1 MASQTFSIKLTA
13 NGKEVIALQ
22 DALKEKAKDYEQ
34 ELGKINEQLK
44 ERDKLTKEEIKSLEK
59 EADSL
64 ANKIKALGTAVEEN
78 ITNMRKIDD
87 VMKNLAGSSTAE
99 LGKALRGVSQQ
110 FKRVSDQTL
119 KQGETMEQKLTEI
132 KEKMME
138 VRHEMTK
145 RDGIDAMKRAKATLT
160 ELANTPLDKLKMGL
174 ESIEKRLSTMSEA
187 EKQAAGGLELL
198 EGKSRYQAQIA
209 VTQYGR
215 AGTAPLSAM
224 NDEQLRAEQQRLR
237 SLYSGTEGAKGFEGV
252 SSEALN
258 RLQQANKLIRERA
271 DAERDAAK
279 AAKEVERAERE
290 RLEFAKQG
298 RQTSRTLANM
308 ELASYEELDEA
319 LKHLQAQYAKYA
331 SGDTKHIQRNLAAQ
345 DKLKQKMKE
354 MQSMLLTD
362 EEISKRVNNTKKYNL
377 VELQQAYDQLK
388 QKQMSLAS
396 GEKTALLEVRRQ
408 MKKLKT
414 EIEEVQGQSS
424 GLMKIWKTAVRNI
437 ATYIGV
443 FAGFNMVKSKIME
456 VAKSNLELS
465 DSMAQVQKVTGLTR
479 KEVDQLNVS
488 FAKLD
493 TRTSLKDLNELA
505 YSAGKM
511 GLGKYGVEGIQGF
524 VNATNQL
531 QVALGDDLGNS
542 VDEAITPLAKLAENL
557 GLIKSMGVEKAMM
570 AIGSS
575 INELSQTTT
584 AVGANIVDFAR
595 RVQPAAQMINLTGD
609 QILALGSAAD
619 SFGVSS
625 EIAATAFTKF
635 LAAYRTNTAEIE
647 RILSM
652 VPGTL
657 DKFFDEGRT
666 MEGLLA
672 IFQRMHDIGDLRY
685 LEEAF
690 KALGSEGSRMFVTFG
705 AFAKNLDMFREHLD
719 TSTKAFKE
727 ATSVTREYELVQS
740 TAAGILERANNI
752 WEKAFVNPQGVDMVK
767 ELAVEWYRFSQE
779 LTQSETFMAGAERA
793 LKSIVSVCEILI
805 SILPVLI
812 RSMFFY
818 GVAAGIRK
826 LVVEWNLMKI
836 AMDGVATTGGKIAAF
851 FKSNIWVLAATAIG
865 YAVTYLYDY
874 ATAQKK
880 VVEANEESAKS
891 MDRARQANETYNN
904 TLSSNYGNLMSKYD
918 KLKRE
923 WKSLKT
929 EHEKNKWIHD
939 NKTAF
944 EELGLS
950 VNNAANAED
959 TFNKN
964 TAAIIEGFKR
974 RAEAAALAAKM
985 TQLYNQQMDLETEAS
1000 SELKKRGKNAGD
1012 RVVSNPSGTYTK
1024 DASGDTYNQ
1033 GQYRYDANSGNYVY
1047 TDLGALEYNRRIL
1060 HGIQQEYDGI
1070 NKQIDETADRMAEL
1084 GKKPI
1089 VGQTTTETSGSNTT
1103 NKVLNAEMR
1112 DEQIKAKALIDN
1124 IKNYYQRQINA
1135 LNELANDTN
1144 MSEGDLK
1151 GRLDRL
1157 QEHMNDALANA
1168 RKAIGGEKNEWE
1180 AFKAKMREDL
1190 YEQTDEEGY
1199 NFSENLL
1206 NYIMDNQ
1213 LDELRDMIL
1222 KLSETLNKRGD
1233 VLLDQILRKATE
1245 DEAKNIKQIT
1255 TQRKLLEKELLEMN
1269 YTGKVDRESM
1279 STMENLGLGS
1289 LSDNQT
1295 KQLQAWKQT
1304 GDTEAAKDFFS
1315 NREKQWYQMYAQ
1327 AREHIA
1333 DIINSPIE
1341 KEGDEDRLLRILF
1354 GENYKETLKGSEV
1367 EGFLNM
1373 TLDQWTVFYRKL
1385 LDYNDQW
1392 TDAQRKFYEDNKK
1405 RQDYLFNNNATTIEI
1420 KEGVKEMETRSVQRK
1435 WTGEAQGTN
1444 FSQQAGFSTLSEDPE
1459 LVRLMLLEEQ
1469 AQRYYDKMEELR
1481 QRDLVSQEMVN
1492 EARAALDEAE
1502 KNRQQELMT
1511 LIDNHIS
1518 KLEQWTQPVEQFGA
1532 DMGTAF
1538 GKLVFEGESM
1548 ADGMRS
1554 ALQSMVQ
1561 SWGQATI
1568 EIIKQIMMQQ
1578 MKERLLGK
1586 ATTKELK
1593 KTEKEKTDTVEQGG
1607 EERLKATTLLE
1618 TGAASVVQQVGQMTL
1633 SQKQTQDAAESQQE
1647 AGKLMG
1653 IIPAGIAEGAAKII
1667 GTLGPWGAPLIAV
1680 ITALLMGLMNTALA
1694 ALSGGSSSG
1703 GNSATTKRKV
1713 KLAQG
1718 MLTYDS
1724 GNVQTVLGD
1733 DGRVYHAR
1741 QSGSLPEGV
1750 SMVNEPIV
1758 TRVNGQQALVGERGP
1773 EIVIGRKATR
1783 QMQMNR
1789 PDLLRAIALF
1799 DRGYTGHTV
1808 RTFDE
1813 GNLEDMAT
1821 AIAAA
1826 SPSATVPESA
1836 EGRAAQEA
1844 RNAAMMQTLGQLAFT
1859 IGQLQ
1864 QQLSDGIQASINMYG
1879 ENGLHNKMKQADKF
1893 LSRYGR

>member
-1 MASQTFSIKLTA
+1 MAKNLNITTVKLTL
-13 NGKEVIALQ
+13 NGKEVEYSLQ
-22 DALKEKAKDYEQ
+22 R
-34 ELGKINEQLK
+34 I
-44 ERDKLTKEEIKSLEK
+44 
-59 EADSL
+59 
-64 ANKIKALGTAVEEN
+64 
-78 ITNMRKIDD
+78 RK
-87 VMKNLAGSSTAE
+87 
-99 LGKALRGVSQQ
+99 
-110 FKRVSDQTL
+110 
-119 KQGETMEQKLTEI
+119 
-132 KEKMME
+132 
-138 VRHEMTK
+138 
-145 RDGIDAMKRAKATLT
+145 
-160 ELANTPLDKLKMGL
+160 
-174 ESIEKRLSTMSEA
+174 EA
-187 EKQAAGGLELL
+187 EKTALKMKGMEAGSKDWKKEFKNLEALHKAEQDLIPTL
-198 EGKSRYQAQIA
+198 ERVNHYMREIGKTATTDIGKSIRELTKMRDAMPGDHKDLSKMNRVIDFFKQWQQQNKDLGVSFEKAHKQLGNLLNTPTDKLRQGLAAIRKELETQPENTQWAQKLREYEKRYGAQIA
-209 VTQYGR
+209 INDFGR
-215 AGTAPLSAM
+215 AGNVPLAGM
-224 NDEQLRAEQQRLR
+224 NDEQLRAEQSRLR
-237 SLYSGTEGAKGFEGV
+237 SLYSATEGAQGYEGV
-252 SSEALN
+252 SQEALN
-258 RLQQANKLIRERA
+258 RLHQANQLIKDRA
-271 DAERDAAK
+271 DKEREAAK
-279 AAKEVERAERE
+279 AKAQAEREAEKAAQEAERAEKE
-290 RLEFAKQG
+290 RIEFAQQG
-298 RQTSRTLANM
+298 QRTHQTLANM
-308 ELASYEELDEA
+308 EKASYEDMDAA
-319 LKHLQAQYAKYA
+319 LQHLQAQYAKYA

-345 DKLKQKMKE
+345 NKLKQKMKE

-362 EEISKRVNNTKKYNL
+362 EEISKRVNNTKKYN
-377 VELQQAYDQLK
+377 VIELQQAYDQLK

-414 EIEEVQGQSS
+414 EIEEVQGQST

-443 FAGFNMVKSKIME
+443 FAGFNMVKSKILE

-511 GLGKYGVEGIQGF
+511 GLGKYGLDQVQGF

-584 AVGANIVDFAR
+584 AVGSNIVDFAR
-595 RVQPAAQMINLTGD
+595 RIQPAAQMIGLTGD
-609 QILALGSAAD
+609 QIMALGSASDA
-619 SFGVSS
+619 FGVSS
-625 EIAATAFTKF
+625 EISATAFTKF

-647 RILSM
+647 KILSM

-690 KALGSEGSRMFVTFG
+690 KALGSEGSRMFTTFG

-719 TSTKAFKE
+719 TSTKAFAE
-727 ATSVTREYELVQS
+727 ATSVTREYELVQN

-752 WEKAFVNPQGVDMVK
+752 WEKAFVNPQGVDTVR

-826 LVVEWNLMKI
+826 LVVEWNLMKV
-836 AMDGVATTGGKIAAF
+836 AMEGVATTGGKIAAF

-874 ATAQKK
+874 CTAQKK
-880 VVEANEESAKS
+880 AVEANEESAKS
-891 MDRARQANETYNN
+891 MERARQANDTYNQ

-929 EHEKNKWIHD
+929 EYEKNKWIKD

-950 VNNAANAED
+950 VNNAANAEEI
-959 TFNKN
+959 FNKN
-964 TAAIIEGFKR
+964 TANVIEGFKR

-985 TQLYNQQMDLETEAS
+985 TQLYNQQMDLETEAN
-1000 SELKKRGKNAGD
+1000 EKLKTSGKNAGD
-1012 RVVSNPSGTYTK
+1012 KVTSNPSGVYTK
-1024 DASGDTYNQ
+1024 DAEGDTYNQ
-1033 GQYRYDANSGNYVY
+1033 GQYRLDKTTGNYVY
-1047 TDLGALEYNRRIL
+1047 TAAGALEYNRRVL
-1060 HGIQQEYDGI
+1060 KGLQGDYDKV
-1070 NKQIDETADRMAEL
+1070 NRQIDETAERMSEL

-1089 VGQTTTETSGSNTT
+1089 AGQTPTAGEGGGGGTTKE
-1103 NKVLNAEMR
+1103 LNAEMR

-1135 LNELANDTN
+1135 LNELANETN

-1213 LDELRDMIL
+1213 LNELRDMIL

-1245 DEAKNIKQIT
+1245 DEAKNISQIT
-1255 TQRKLLEKELLEMN
+1255 NQRKLLEKELLEMN
-1269 YTGKVDRESM
+1269 YTGKVDRDSM
-1279 STMENLGLGS
+1279 STMESLGLGG
-1289 LSDNQT
+1289 LTDTQT
-1295 KQLQAWKQT
+1295 QQMQTWKQS
-1304 GDTEAAKDFFS
+1304 GDTKAAQDFFKK
-1315 NREKQWYQMYAQ
+1315 REQLWYQMYAE

-1333 DIINSPIE
+1333 NVINSPIE
-1341 KEGDEDRLLRILF
+1341 NQGDEDRLLRILF
-1354 GENYKETLKGSEV
+1354 GENYEETLKGSEI

-1373 TLDQWTVFYRKL
+1373 SLDQWKVFYIKL
-1385 LDYNDQW
+1385 LNYNDQW
-1392 TDAQRKFYEDNKK
+1392 SDAQRKFYEDNKK
-1405 RQDYLFNNNATTIEI
+1405 RQDYLFNNDATTLEI
-1420 KEGVKEMETRSVQRK
+1420 NAGVKEMEGRTAQRN
-1435 WTGEAQGTN
+1435 WTGESKGTN
-1444 FSQQAGFSTLSEDPE
+1444 FAQQAGFATLDEDPE

-1502 KNRQQELMT
+1502 KNRQLELMN
-1511 LIDNHIS
+1511 LIDDHIQRLS
-1518 KLEQWTQPVEQFGA
+1518 QWTEPIQQFATDVGDA
-1532 DMGTAF
+1532 MGQAI
-1538 GKLVFEGESM
+1538 VSGESM
-1548 ADGMRS
+1548 SEAMQN
-1554 ALQSMVQ
+1554 ALKSLVQ
-1561 SWGQATI
+1561 SWGQSTI
-1568 EIIKQIMMQQ
+1568 QIVKELMMQQ
-1578 MKERLLGK
+1578 LKQKLIGK
-1586 ATTKELK
+1586 TMVKDRK
-1593 KTEKEKTDTVEQGG
+1593 DTEKKMTDETEEGG
-1607 EERLKATTLLE
+1607 EDRLKATTLFE
-1618 TGAASVVQQVGQMTL
+1618 TGIASVTQTVGQQVF
-1633 SQKQTQDAAESQQE
+1633 SQKKSQDQAQASED
-1647 AGKLMG
+1647 AGRVTGETMMG
-1653 IIPAGIAEGAAKII
+1653 IAGAAARIME
-1667 GTLGPWGAPLIAV
+1667 TLGPWGAPLIAV
-1680 ITALLMGLMNTALA
+1680 VTALLMGLLSA
-1694 ALSGGSSSG
+1694 ALGALFGGGSGDKG
-1703 GNSATTKRKV
+1703 GDTSTKKKV
-1713 KLAQG
+1713 KLASG
-1718 MLTYDS
+1718 MLTYDE
-1724 GNVQTVLGD
+1724 GNISTVVGD
-1733 DGRVYHAR
+1733 DGHVYRAR
-1741 QSGSLPEGV
+1741 EQRSLPQGV
-1750 SMVNEPIV
+1750 SMVREPIA
-1758 TRVNGQQALVGERGP
+1758 TTVNGQQALVAERGP
-1773 EIVIGRKATR
+1773 EIVIGRKTTR
-1783 QMQMNR
+1783 AIQMNR
-1789 PDLLRAIALF
+1789 PDLLRDLMMF
-1799 DRGYTGHTV
+1799 DRGMTTRKA

-1813 GNLEDMAT
+1813 GNLSDLAS
-1821 AIAAA
+1821 AIMPTTDQPTPT
-1826 SPSATVPESA
+1826 SGGDPSSERQALIERLDRSD
-1836 EGRAAQEA
+1836 QL
-1844 RNAAMMQTLGQLAFT
+1844 MQQV
-1859 IGQLQ
+1859 IYYLQ
-1864 QQLSDGIQASINMYG
+1864 NPVAPNINMYG
-1879 ENGLHNKMKQADKF
+1879 ENGLHKKIKQADKF
-1893 LSRYGR
+1893 LKQYGG